1 MKFLEPAPQA
11 LPNVVLPYKDITK
24 RNIVKFFPPRRRIY
38 YILPMQTQSEEEIDL
53 LELMLSIIKR
63 TLKHKVLAVW
73 VFVIVAGGA
82 FAFAFLST
90 PFYQTESKI
99 IYQTS
104 GSPQSGGLS
113 ALAALAGVSTSKGD
127 DPSAYLQDII
137 LSNNMLKSILAE
149 KWKVSVAL
157 PDTLTPVDLQTLWKI
172 KPDTTKENWQ
182 KKLEYGMLSALKKN
196 KYIIFSQDKKSG
208 VITLST
214 EFQDP
219 QVSFDVN
226 NFIYNQLN
234 DILKNK
240 MHFKASEN
248 RKFTEERLLEVKDN
262 LKEAE
267 ESLRRFRQR
276 NRLRVDPADELED
289 ARLQR
294 DVLMNQ
300 EIMIQLQKQY
310 EIAKIDEARDMPVL
324 DVIDLPMKPIEK
336 SKPKRKLI
344 VLVGGMAAIFFAILF
359 SVFYDMFLEKK
370 ATWRK
375 DV

>member
-1 MKFLEPAPQA
+1 
-11 LPNVVLPYKDITK
+11 
-24 RNIVKFFPPRRRIY
+24 
-38 YILPMQTQSEEEIDL
+38 MQTQSEEEIDL

-63 TLKHKVLAVW
+63 TLKHRVLAVL
-73 VFVIVAGGA
+73 VFVLVVGGA

-90 PFYQTESKI
+90 PFYQTEAKI
-99 IYQTS
+99 IYQTT
-104 GSPQSGGLS
+104 GSPQSSGLG
-113 ALAALAGVSTSKGD
+113 ALAMLAGVSTSKAD

-137 LSNNMLKSILAE
+137 LSNNMLQSILAE
-149 KWKVSVAL
+149 KWNVSVAL

-182 KKLEYGMLSALKKN
+182 MKLKYKMLSALKKG
-196 KYIIFSQDKKSG
+196 KYIVFSQDKKSG
-208 VITLST
+208 VITLTT

-226 NFIYNQLN
+226 NFIYNQLTY
-234 DILKNK
+234 ILKNK

-248 RKFTEERLLEVKDN
+248 RKFTEERLLEIKDN

-267 ESLRRFRQR
+267 DNLRRFRQR

-294 DVLMNQ
+294 EVLMNQ

-310 EIAKIDEARDMPVL
+310 EIAKIDEARDIPVL

-336 SKPKRKLI
+336 SKPKRRII
-344 VLVGGMAAIFFAILF
+344 VLVGGVAAIFFAML
-359 SVFYDMFLEKK
+359 VAVLYDMFLEKK

-375 DV
+375 NA

>member
-1 MKFLEPAPQA
+1 
-11 LPNVVLPYKDITK
+11 
-24 RNIVKFFPPRRRIY
+24 
-38 YILPMQTQSEEEIDL
+38 MQTESENEIDL
-53 LELMLSIIKR
+53 QELVLSTIKR
-63 TLKHKVLAVW
+63 TLKHKVLAIL
-73 VFVIVAGGA
+73 VFIFVVGMA

-90 PFYQTESKI
+90 PFYHTEAKI

-104 GSPQSGGLS
+104 GGPQSSGLG
-113 ALAALAGVSTSKGD
+113 ALAALAGVSTFKGD

-137 LSNNMLKSILAE
+137 LSNNILQSILAE
-149 KWKVSVAL
+149 KWKVSKAF
-157 PDTLTPVDLQTLWKI
+157 PDTSTPVDLQTLWKI
-172 KPDTTKENWQ
+172 KPDTTEENWEI
-182 KKLEYGMLSALKKN
+182 KLEYYMLEALKKD
-196 KYIIFSQDKKSG
+196 KYIVFSQDKKSG

-214 EFQDP
+214 EFEDP

-226 NFIYNQLN
+226 NFIYNQLS
-234 DILKNK
+234 DVLKNK

-276 NRLRVDPADELED
+276 NRLRVDPSDELED

-294 DVLMNQ
+294 DVLVNQ

-324 DVIDLPMKPIEK
+324 DVIDSPMKPIEK
-336 SKPKRKLI
+336 SKPKRKI
-344 VLVGGMAAIFFAILF
+344 IILVGGIAAILF
-359 SVFYDMFLEKK
+359 AVLFAVFYDVFLEKK
-370 ATWRK
+370 NLWRK
-375 DV
+375 YVS

>member
-1 MKFLEPAPQA
+1 
-11 LPNVVLPYKDITK
+11 
-24 RNIVKFFPPRRRIY
+24 
-38 YILPMQTQSEEEIDL
+38 MQTENEEEIDL
-53 LELMLSIIKR
+53 LELVMSIMRR
-63 TLKHKVLAVW
+63 TLKHKVLVIL
-73 VFVIVAGGA
+73 VFMLVAGMA
-82 FAFAFLST
+82 FAVALLST
-90 PFYQTESKI
+90 PFYQTEAKI

-104 GSPQSGGLS
+104 GGSQSGGLS

-137 LSNNMLKSILAE
+137 LSNNMLQSILAE
-149 KWKVSVAL
+149 KWRVSKAL
-157 PDTLTPVDLQTLWKI
+157 PDTITPVDLQTLWKI
-172 KPDTTKENWQ
+172 EPDTTLEDWQ
-182 KKLEYGMLSALKKN
+182 TRLEYGMLGSLKKG
-196 KYIIFSQDKKSG
+196 KYIVFSQDKKSG

-214 EFQDP
+214 EFEDP

-248 RKFTEERLLEVKDN
+248 RKFTEERLAEVKDN

-276 NRLRVDPADELED
+276 NRLRIDPADELED

-324 DVIDLPMKPIEK
+324 DVIDIPMKPIDK
-336 SKPKRKLI
+336 SKPKRRLI
-344 VLVGGMAAIFFAILF
+344 VMAGGVAAVFFAVLF
-359 SVFYDMFLEKK
+359 AVLYDVFLEKRG
-370 ATWRK
+370 TWRK
-375 DV
+375 HAS

>member
-1 MKFLEPAPQA
+1 M
-11 LPNVVLPYKDITK
+11 
-24 RNIVKFFPPRRRIY
+24 
-38 YILPMQTQSEEEIDL
+38 QSETEDEIDL
-53 LELMLSIIKR
+53 LELVLSIIKR
-63 TLKHKVLAVW
+63 TLKRKVLAIS
-73 VFVIVAGGA
+73 VFILVLGMALVSAL
-82 FAFAFLST
+82 LSI
-90 PFYQTESKI
+90 PFYKTEAKI
-99 IYQTS
+99 IYQVS
-104 GSPQSGGLS
+104 GGAQSGGLG

-137 LSNNMLKSILAE
+137 LSNNMIQSILAE
-149 KWKVSVAL
+149 KWKVSKAL

-182 KKLEYGMLSALKKN
+182 IKMEYGMLDALKKG
-196 KYIIFSQDKKSG
+196 KYIVFSQDKKSG

-214 EFQDP
+214 EFEDP

-248 RKFTEERLLEVKDN
+248 RKFTEERLMEVKEN

-276 NRLRVDPADELED
+276 NRLRVDPSDELED

-294 DVLMNQ
+294 DVLVNQ

-324 DVIDLPMKPIEK
+324 DVIDSPMKPIEK
-336 SKPKRKLI
+336 SKPKRRII
-344 VLVGGMAAIFFAILF
+344 VLVGGIAAILF
-359 SVFYDMFLEKK
+359 AVLSAVFYDLFLEKK
-370 ATWRK
+370 SLWRK
-375 DV
+375 YVS

>member
-1 MKFLEPAPQA
+1 
-11 LPNVVLPYKDITK
+11 
-24 RNIVKFFPPRRRIY
+24 
-38 YILPMQTQSEEEIDL
+38 MQTESEEEIDL
-53 LELMLSIIKR
+53 LELSLSMIKR
-63 TLKHKVLAVW
+63 TLKHRVLAIS
-73 VFVIVAGGA
+73 VFVLVVAMALA
-82 FAFAFLST
+82 FALLST
-90 PFYQTESKI
+90 PFYKTESKI

-104 GSPQSGGLS
+104 GGVQSSGLG

-137 LSNNMLKSILAE
+137 LSNDMLQSILAE
-149 KWKVSVAL
+149 KWKVTKAL

-172 KPDTTKENWQ
+172 EPDTTKEDWQ
-182 KKLEYGMLSALKKN
+182 IKLEYGMLDALKKG
-196 KYIIFSQDKKSG
+196 KYIVFLQDKKSG

-214 EFQDP
+214 EFEDP

-240 MHFKASEN
+240 MHFKAAEN
-248 RKFTEERLLEVKDN
+248 RKFTEERLSEVKEN

-276 NRLRVDPADELED
+276 NRLRVDPSEELED

-294 DVLMNQ
+294 DVLVNQ

-310 EIAKIDEARDMPVL
+310 ELAKIDEARDMPVL
-324 DVIDLPMKPIEK
+324 DVIDIPMKPIEK
-336 SKPKRKLI
+336 SKPKRRII
-344 VLVGGMAAIFFAILF
+344 VLAGGFAAVFFAIL
-359 SVFYDMFLEKK
+359 SAVLYDMFLEKK
-370 ATWRK
+370 AVWRK
-375 DV
+375 YV

>member
-1 MKFLEPAPQA
+1 LKFLEPAPQA

>member
-1 MKFLEPAPQA
+1 
-11 LPNVVLPYKDITK
+11 
-24 RNIVKFFPPRRRIY
+24 
-38 YILPMQTQSEEEIDL
+38 MQTESEEIDL
-53 LELMLSIIKR
+53 LALMLSIIKR
-63 TLKHKVLAVW
+63 TLKHKVLGIF
-73 VFVIVAGGA
+73 VFVIIAGIA
-82 FAFAFLST
+82 FAVALLST
-90 PFYQTESKI
+90 PFYQTDAKI

-104 GSPQSGGLS
+104 GGSQSSGLG
-113 ALAALAGVSTSKGD
+113 ALAMLAGVSASKGD

-137 LSNNMLKSILAE
+137 LSNNMLLPILAE
-149 KWKVSVAL
+149 KWKVSKAL
-157 PDTLTPVDLQTLWKI
+157 PDTSTPVDLQTLWKI
-172 KPDTTKENWQ
+172 KPDTTKENWRIG
-182 KKLEYGMLSALKKN
+182 LEYAMLAALKTG
-196 KYIIFSQDKKSG
+196 KYITFSQDKKSG
-208 VITLST
+208 VITLAT

-219 QVSFDVN
+219 QVSYDVN
-226 NFIYNQLN
+226 KFIYNQLS
-234 DILKNK
+234 DILKNR

-324 DVIDLPMKPIEK
+324 DIIDPPMKPIEK
-336 SKPKRKLI
+336 SRPKRKMI
-344 VLVGGMAAIFFAILF
+344 VLAGGVAAVFFAILLT
-359 SVFYDMFLEKK
+359 VLYDVFLEKK
-370 ATWRK
+370 ASWRK
-375 DV
+375 YV

>member
-1 MKFLEPAPQA
+1 
-11 LPNVVLPYKDITK
+11 
-24 RNIVKFFPPRRRIY
+24 
-38 YILPMQTQSEEEIDL
+38 MQTQSEEEIDL

-63 TLKHKVLAVW
+63 TLKHKVLAIL
-73 VFVIVAGGA
+73 VFVLIVGVA
-82 FAFAFLST
+82 FAFALLSA

-104 GSPQSGGLS
+104 GGSQGGGLG
-113 ALAALAGVSTSKGD
+113 ALAALAGVSTFKGD

-137 LSNNMLKSILAE
+137 LSNNMLQSILAE

-157 PDTLTPVDLQTLWKI
+157 PDTSTPVDLQTLWKI

-182 KKLEYGMLSALKKN
+182 LKLEYGMLSALKKG
-196 KYIIFSQDKKSG
+196 KYIVFSQDKKSG

-226 NFIYNQLN
+226 NFIYNQLS

-267 ESLRRFRQR
+267 DNLRRFRQR

-294 DVLMNQ
+294 EVLVNQ

-310 EIAKIDEARDMPVL
+310 EIAKIDEARDIPVL
-324 DVIDLPMKPIEK
+324 DIIDLPMKPIEK
-336 SKPKRKLI
+336 SKPKRKMI
-344 VLVGGMAAIFFAILF
+344 VLAGGVAAVFFAVLLA
-359 SVFYDMFLEKK
+359 VLYDVFLEKK
-370 ATWRK
+370 IAWRK
-375 DV
+375 DA

>member
-1 MKFLEPAPQA
+1 
-11 LPNVVLPYKDITK
+11 
-24 RNIVKFFPPRRRIY
+24 
-38 YILPMQTQSEEEIDL
+38 MQTQGEDEIDL

-63 TLKHKVLAVW
+63 TLKHKVLAVL
-73 VFVIVAGGA
+73 VFVLVAGMA

-90 PFYQTESKI
+90 PFYHTEAKI
-99 IYQTS
+99 IYQTA
-104 GSPQSGGLS
+104 GGPQSSGLG
-113 ALAALAGVSTSKGD
+113 ALAMLAGVSTSKGD

-137 LSNNMLKSILAE
+137 LSNNMLQSILAE
-149 KWKVSVAL
+149 KWN
-157 PDTLTPVDLQTLWKI
+157 VDLLTLWKV
-172 KPDTTKENWQ
+172 KPDTTEENWQ
-182 KKLEYGMLSALKKN
+182 LKLEYSMLKTLKKG
-196 KYIIFSQDKKSG
+196 KYIVFSQDKKSG

-214 EFQDP
+214 EFEDP

-234 DILKNK
+234 YILKNK

-248 RKFTEERLLEVKDN
+248 RKFTEERLLEVKNN

-267 ESLRRFRQR
+267 ENLRRFRQR

-310 EIAKIDEARDMPVL
+310 EIAKIDEARDIPVL

-336 SKPKRKLI
+336 SKPKRKMIIL
-344 VLVGGMAAIFFAILF
+344 GGGVAAIFLAFLFA
-359 SVFYDMFLEKK
+359 VFYDVFLEKK

>member
-1 MKFLEPAPQA
+1 
-11 LPNVVLPYKDITK
+11 
-24 RNIVKFFPPRRRIY
+24 
-38 YILPMQTQSEEEIDL
+38 MQTENEEDIDL
-53 LELMLSIIKR
+53 AELIKR
-63 TLKHKVLAVW
+63 VLRHKVLAIS
-73 VFVIVAGGA
+73 VFVIVVGLA
-82 FAFAFLST
+82 FAFALLST

-104 GSPQSGGLS
+104 GGSQSSGLG

-137 LSNNMLKSILAE
+137 LSNDMIQSILAE
-149 KWKVSVAL
+149 KWRVTKAL
-157 PDTLTPVDLQTLWKI
+157 PDTLTPVELKTLWKI
-172 KPDTTKENWQ
+172 EPDTTIEDWKI
-182 KKLEYGMLSALKKN
+182 KMEYGMLWKLKKG
-196 KYIIFSQDKKSG
+196 KYIVFSQDKKSG

-214 EFQDP
+214 EFEDP
-219 QVSFDVN
+219 QVSYDVN

-248 RKFTEERLLEVKDN
+248 RKFTEERLAEVKEN

-267 ESLRRFRQR
+267 EDLRRFRQQ
-276 NRLRVDPADELED
+276 NRLRMDPSDELKD
-289 ARLQR
+289 ARYQR
-294 DVLMNQ
+294 EVLLNQ

-324 DVIDLPMKPIEK
+324 DIIDIPMKPIGK
-336 SKPKRKLI
+336 SKPKRKI
-344 VLVGGMAAIFFAILF
+344 IILVGGIAAVFFAVLAA
-359 SVFYDMFLEKK
+359 VFYDIFLEKR

-375 DV
+375 YVS